1 MVCKIFFFRLKIME
15 ESRVNIRDQIAQL
28 SIPENKMIVKR
39 MLIKC
44 ADIANP
50 LRPRNMAI
58 EWAKRISEEYFRQVR
73 KAEYCHL
80 TSPPSYPSFYFMV
93 CKIFAFRASMQ
104 GYGV

>member
-1 MVCKIFFFRLKIME
+1 ME

-73 KAEYCHL
+73 
-80 TSPPSYPSFYFMV
+80 
-93 CKIFAFRASMQ
+93 
-104 GYGV
+104 